1 VCNAL
6 VNIERRSTDRPPGA
20 VTTLIGVAVD
30 YTTSLDGVAPD
41 DLEGFF
47 EGWPSPPSPAQHLEI
62 LRGSDHVVLA
72 RAGGGGAVVGFVTA
86 ISDGRL
92 SAFIPL
98 LEVLPSHRGQG
109 VGTELV
115 RRLLGDLDHLYAID
129 VVCDDEL
136 RPFYERFGM
145 VPLRAMALRRR

>member
-1 VCNAL
+1 
-6 VNIERRSTDRPPGA
+6 
-20 VTTLIGVAVD
+20 VTTLTGVAVE
-30 YTTSLDGVAPD
+30 YTTSLDGVAAD
-41 DLEGFF
+41 HLEGFF
-47 EGWPSPPSPAQHLEI
+47 EGWRSPPSPAEHLEI

-72 RAGGGGAVVGFVTA
+72 RAEDGSVIGFVTA

-98 LEVLPSHRGQG
+98 LEVLPNRRGQG

-115 RRLLGDLDHLYAID
+115 RRVLAALDRLYAID

-145 VPLRAMALRRR
+145 VPLQAMALRRR

>member
-1 VCNAL
+1 VAL
-6 VNIERRSTDRPPGA
+6 
-20 VTTLIGVAVD
+20 D
-30 YTTSLDGVAPD
+30 YTTSLDGVAAD

-47 EGWPSPPSPAQHLEI
+47 EGWSSPPSPADHLEI
-62 LRGSDHVVLA
+62 LRGSDHVLLA
-72 RAGGGGAVVGFVTA
+72 RSETGAVVGFVTA

-98 LEVLPSHRGQG
+98 LEVLPNHRGRG

-115 RRLLGDLDHLYAID
+115 SRLLGELGHLYAVD
-129 VVCDDEL
+129 VVCDEEL

-145 VPLRAMALRRR
+145 VPLQAMALRRR